1 MRCVRQ
7 LQNLSPKNDEV
18 RNDNR
23 NAPKALLHFSLPLLA
38 GSIFQNL
45 YNVFDSM
52 IVGQMLGKE
61 ALSAVG
67 NSYVPMLI
75 VNSVLLGVSSGISIL
90 VSQCYGAQKQV
101 DAQECIGTVH
111 AITTIVGFGLS
122 ILALISGYG
131 ILEQ

>member
-1 MRCVRQ
+1 MMKSEMITETPQ
-7 LQNLSPKNDEV
+7 
-18 RNDNR
+18 
-23 NAPKALLHFSLPLLA
+23 KALLHFSLPLLA

-101 DAQECIGTVH
+101 DAQECIRRLRNQTCFGNFRHFLKGFYTV
-111 AITTIVGFGLS
+111 FN
-122 ILALISGYG
+122 
-131 ILEQ
+131 

>member
-1 MRCVRQ
+1 MITETPQ
-7 LQNLSPKNDEV
+7 
-18 RNDNR
+18 
-23 NAPKALLHFSLPLLA
+23 KALLHFSLPLLA

-101 DAQECIGTVH
+101 DAAGMYRHCSCDYNYCWVRTFH
-111 AITTIVGFGLS
+111 
-122 ILALISGYG
+122 SG
-131 ILEQ
+131 IDKRIWNF